1 MRNARMGD
9 ATKRNCPRYTHKK
22 FIDMRRADAV
32 TLCIQSAHFFKRKK
46 QMREQKG
53 VSFITHSDFI
63 LYAQKQDAG
72 NAF

>member
-1 MRNARMGD
+1 
-9 ATKRNCPRYTHKK
+9 
-22 FIDMRRADAV
+22 MRRADAV